1 MPGKLYR
8 FYIRAADVSAAVRHS
23 VATPLKLGCFP
34 GHILAEVTMVS
45 PQSSPTQGT
54 ALKTVLRHLPVR
66 APIRTLANGRR
77 LTDSPQSTRVTLRS
91 CPIYLQATGSSQSWG
106 YLLQKEKDASPSRK

>member
-8 FYIRAADVSAAVRHS
+8 VYVRAADVSAAGGHS
-23 VATPLKLGCFP
+23 VATPLKLGRFP

-54 ALKTVLRHLPVR
+54 ALKTVLRHLPGGL
-66 APIRTLANGRR
+66 PFKHWPMEEG
-77 LTDSPQSTRVTLRS
+77 
-91 CPIYLQATGSSQSWG
+91 
-106 YLLQKEKDASPSRK
+106 